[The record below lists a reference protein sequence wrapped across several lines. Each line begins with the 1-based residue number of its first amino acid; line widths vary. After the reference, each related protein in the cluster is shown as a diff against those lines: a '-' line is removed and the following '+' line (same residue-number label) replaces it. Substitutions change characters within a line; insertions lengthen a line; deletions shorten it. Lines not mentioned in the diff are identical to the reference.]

1 MIFQVVAIRDQA
13 ASVYSRPFFV
23 PTVGMAMRSFQD
35 ECNRQSDDNELWKHP
50 EDFTLWQLGSFDDN
64 TGRFSNLEVPE
75 QIATGKQMR
84 G

>member
-1 MIFQVVAIRDQA
+1 MKFEIVAIRDQA
-13 ASVYSRPFFV
+13 AAVYSRPFFV
-23 PTVGMAMRSFQD
+23 PTLGMAMRSFYD
-35 ECNRQSDDNELWKHP
+35 EAQRDAPDNELFRHP
-50 EDFTLWQLGSFDDN
+50 EDFTLWHLGTFDDN